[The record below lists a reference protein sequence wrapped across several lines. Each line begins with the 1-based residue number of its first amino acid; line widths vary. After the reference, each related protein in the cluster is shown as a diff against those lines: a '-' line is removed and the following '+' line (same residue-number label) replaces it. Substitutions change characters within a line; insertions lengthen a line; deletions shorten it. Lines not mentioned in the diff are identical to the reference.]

1 MKVISFIIPA
11 YNSEAYLNKCID
23 SMVSI
28 DSEALKLMEIIVVND
43 GSADSTEAVALEYK
57 ERFPDIVN
65 VVTQTNKG
73 HGGAIN
79 SGVSVAGG
87 KYFKVIDAD
96 DWVFGDNLKSYI
108 EKLGSC
114 ESDVVL
120 THYKTLDISNG
131 EIREWK
137 STPAIFEKEFSFSE
151 IIADFPKYESSLT
164 FHGITYNTTFY
175 KSFDYQLSEHIFYE
189 DHEYATFPCCYAN
202 TVTCLDMFIYNYRI
216 GDVHQSVSDSNQLK
230 RMPHL
235 KTVLNRMDAEYINE
249 CGEKT
254 DECRSYVCY
263 KIKTVLLSYLK
274 ALLLINKDKANGR
287 ALAEEIM
294 VHYQKEIPFVYELS
308 VNQYKILCLF
318 NRFHL
323 SKGFFDKL
331 ITSSLYRKFKGKA

>member
-11 YNSEAYLNKCID
+11 YNSETFLNKCID
-23 SMVSI
+23 SMVSV
-28 DSEALKLMEIIVVND
+28 DSETLKLMEIIVVND
-43 GSADSTEAVALEYK
+43 GSADSTEAVALEYR

-65 VVTQTNKG
+65 VVSQTNKG

-79 SGVSVAGG
+79 SGVSVANGR
-87 KYFKVIDAD
+87 YFKVIDAD
-96 DWVFGDNLKSYI
+96 DWVFTEYLNTFVQ
-108 EKLGSC
+108 KLASC
-114 ESDVVL
+114 QSDVVL
-120 THYKTLDISNG
+120 THHQTLDISNG
-131 EIREWK
+131 EIKEWK
-137 STPAIFEKEFSFSE
+137 CCPDAFGKEYPFSE
-151 IIADFPKYESSLT
+151 IIADFSKFESSLS
-164 FHGITYNTTFY
+164 FHGITYNTSFY
-175 KSFDYQLSEHIFYE
+175 KSFDFQLSEHIFYE
-189 DHEYATFPCCYAN
+189 DHEYATFPCCYAQ
-202 TVTCLDMFIYNYRI
+202 TLTCLDMFIYNYRI
-216 GDVHQSVSDSNQLK
+216 GDVNQSVSDTNQLK

-274 ALLLINKDKANGR
+274 ALLLINKDRANGR
-287 ALAEEIM
+287 ALAKEVM
-294 VHYQKEIPFVYELS
+294 LHYQKEIPFVYELS

-331 ITSSLYRKFKGKA
+331 ITSSLYCKLKGKA